1 MSLALTRRVASRAA
15 TFWPL
20 QGSPVDSAVSAA
32 LFVLSLSRLLPPTL
46 QPLPLSAS
54 PCPPHLLT
62 GLPLRTAWHFHEAAG
77 SRGQHRI
84 CGISRPWVQI
94 LAPALISCF
103 FPFNISNLDKFFN
116 LSKLSLPHLKSEM
129 LPLGPQDYP
138 GVCQGKLL
146 VKNQKKKKRLSRV
159 FSVRCSASRWQL
171 PHLAIPGPPGRP
183 YFLTLLPAQV
193 PSLPVW

>member
-1 MSLALTRRVASRAA
+1 MAPGWPCEPCIDQEGGFQSYLLLAPAGFPCRFSCFCCSLC
-15 TFWPL
+15 P
-20 QGSPVDSAVSAA
+20 
-32 LFVLSLSRLLPPTL
+32 LSRLLPPTV
-46 QPLPLSAS
+46 QPPPLFAS

-84 CGISRPWVQI
+84 FGISQPWVQI
-94 LAPALISCF
+94 LIPALTSYF

-159 FSVRCSASRWQL
+159 LSV
-171 PHLAIPGPPGRP
+171 
-183 YFLTLLPAQV
+183 
-193 PSLPVW
+193 